1 LRALLPRRGGQN
13 PAESGYARSRRT
25 LLIRPCDNSTGLC
38 VEIGCAAG
46 RTTVFLR
53 KFMDENNIVKDY
65 YALDT
70 FSGFVPEHVDYEV
83 ARRDKNRAMSQIFV
97 TNKRDGSTTR

>member
-1 LRALLPRRGGQN
+1 M
-13 PAESGYARSRRT
+13 
-25 LLIRPCDNSTGLC
+25 
-38 VEIGCAAG
+38 
-46 RTTVFLR
+46 FLR